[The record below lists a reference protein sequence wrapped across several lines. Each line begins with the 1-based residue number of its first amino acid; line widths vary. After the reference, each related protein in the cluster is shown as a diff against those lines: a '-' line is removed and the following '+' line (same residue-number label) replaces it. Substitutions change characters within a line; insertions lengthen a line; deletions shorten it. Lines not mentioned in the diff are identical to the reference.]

1 MRYVT
6 LIIIVLVYVSIFS
19 ISQKAI
25 EYYSAAELSYKSGD
39 YSTALR
45 NYELALTTDPTIEG
59 YDSYIK
65 FKMGISAYMVGNYDK
80 ARSYLSGYNTSFV
93 RELLSSIDKRQ
104 AQDEWK
110 QWILKNK
117 PVVSEVPTQTS
128 SYQTKNNKSIN
139 FIIPIAVFLLIFAT
153 LIFAEIRILRIRR
166 QVIELPLAPEKS
178 SAGEMKQQVV
188 QAGEESKKEIK
199 VEDEVMGLI
208 PENAKIVDFEK
219 LINSEIDI
227 FKDILEGTANIE
239 EVLISEESYQNNTQE
254 AQLIEEKQEIQ
265 EDILDDR
272 KALIEDILQESK
284 ELIDNLEIEKSEETA
299 NSISVQ
305 LSELESKFIQKLE
318 DYLTTV
324 SPEKEMGV
332 EYLEKLQQDFAYFDN
347 LEKITDE
354 ESKLLVKKLI
364 TIHRGENN

>member
-6 LIIIVLVYVSIFS
+6 LIIVVLTCVSLFS

-39 YSTALR
+39 YATALR

-110 QWILKNK
+110 RWILKNK
-117 PVVSEVPTQTS
+117 PIISEVSTKTTS
-128 SYQTKNNKSIN
+128 SIPNKKIVN
-139 FIIPIAVFLLIFAT
+139 VIMPIAIFLIIFAS
-153 LIFAEIRILRIRR
+153 LMFAEIRILKIKK
-166 QVIELPLAPEKS
+166 QVVELPLNPERDRALEKVEQ
-178 SAGEMKQQVV
+178 EMKIVE
-188 QAGEESKKEIK
+188 GTKKEVK
-199 VEDEVMGLI
+199 VEDEIISLI

-227 FKDILEGTANIE
+227 FKDLLERTVNME
-239 EVLISEESYQNNTQE
+239 EVLMQGESSQGEVQETQE
-254 AQLIEEKQEIQ
+254 TQETQEKQE
-265 EDILDDR
+265 EVTDGR
-272 KALIEDILQESK
+272 KSLIEDILQESK
-284 ELIDNLEIEKSEETA
+284 EIIENLEIEQPEE
-299 NSISVQ
+299 SHLSLHVE
-305 LSELESKFIQKLE
+305 LSEIESKFISKLRA
-318 DYLTTV
+318 YSSNL
-324 SPEKEMGV
+324 PAEKELGI
-332 EYLEKLQQDFAYFDN
+332 EELEKIQQDFAYFDD

-354 ESKLLVKKLI
+354 DSKLLVKKLLAVY
-364 TIHRGENN
+364 RGENN